1 MSSRSDAATVRS
13 TPRAPSGV
21 VRDSDVRD
29 RTLREIAL
37 RFSYLKRVVLSELT
51 NKLAPLGVIP
61 PTYHLLFR
69 LKHDGELPQQDLVA
83 DSGLDAAGVSR
94 LIAKISKEGLV
105 STRVDPN
112 DRRRRIVKLT
122 EKGRRLEESL
132 APVVD
137 AAIRNVVPGLE
148 EHEEQQLLALLDKAV
163 AVAEALRAERE
174 AKG

>member
-1 MSSRSDAATVRS
+1 MSSDVAAASAALPPAAEPAVIQDPT
-13 TPRAPSGV
+13 
-21 VRDSDVRD
+21 VRD
-29 RTLREIAL
+29 RNLREIAL
-37 RFSYLKRVVLSELT
+37 RFSYLRRVVLTELT
-51 NKLAPLGVIP
+51 QKLAPLGVTP

-94 LIAKISKEGLV
+94 LIAKIGKEGLV
-105 STRVDPN
+105 ATRVDPN

-122 EKGRRLEESL
+122 DKGRRLEESL

-148 EHEEQQLLALLDKAV
+148 EHEEAQLLSLLDKAV
-163 AVAEALRAERE
+163 AGAVALQRARE
-174 AKG
+174 QG